1 MTGTPHA
8 SSQQGRGVG
17 PLPVSLAPIAVGG
30 VTWMA
35 LQFGWLPA
43 EPESGGG
50 QLALFGWLLLS
61 TLWCAFRAMSEA
73 DVLAHRQGEPMGT
86 VTLTIAA
93 ITIEVALVM
102 AMFVS
107 SKEHGPTL
115 PRDAM
120 FGVLMVTLNGLPGIA
135 LLVAGW
141 RRKEQMFNVRAS
153 GAYLSLIIAFCTIGL
168 ALPRATNS
176 APGGFMSPLM
186 QLFVGFA
193 ALVVYLA
200 FLRVQTTSQREFFV
214 GEVEHSGVA
223 LASHGDAGRR
233 SWQVVTLMALALATV
248 IALAESVGRL
258 TEGLVRARGLPPE
271 AAGALVALLV
281 LAPEGMAAI
290 SAAGRD
296 NVQRTVNILLGSALS
311 SLGLTIPAVLI
322 AGLYL
327 DIPVELG
334 LEAPEGVLLGATL
347 LLCVVNFGSGRVNI
361 MQGLVHLLFFGTYLL
376 LIFD

>member
-1 MTGTPHA
+1 MTGTPHT
-8 SSQQGRGVG
+8 SSSKG
-17 PLPVSLAPIAVGG
+17 PATGSLAISLGPIVVGAL
-30 VTWMA
+30 TWLAMH
-35 LQFGWLPA
+35 FSWLPHA
-43 EPESGGG
+43 PESGGA
-50 QLALFGWLLLS
+50 QVALFGWLLLT
-61 TLWCAFRAMSEA
+61 TLWCAFRAMGEA
-73 DVLAHRQGEPMGT
+73 DVLAHRQGEPLGT
-86 VTLTIAA
+86 VTLTVAA

-107 SKEHGPTL
+107 SKEHAPTL

-120 FGVLMVTLNGLPGIA
+120 FGVLMVALNGLPGIA

-141 RRKEQMFNVRAS
+141 RRKEQVFNLRAS

-168 ALPRATNS
+168 ILRRATTS
-176 APGGFMSPLM
+176 APGGFMSPMM
-186 QLFVGFA
+186 QVFVGFA

-200 FLRVQTTSQREFFV
+200 FLRVQTTSHREFFV
-214 GEVEHSGVA
+214 GVGEHA
-223 LASHGDAGRR
+223 DAELTSHGDSSRR
-233 SWQVVTLMALALATV
+233 TWQVVVLMALALGTV
-248 IALAESVGRL
+248 IVLAETVGHL
-258 TEGLVRARGLPPE
+258 TEGLVRTHGLPHE

-327 DIPVELG
+327 EIPVELG
-334 LEAPEGVLLGATL
+334 LNPPEGVLLGATL
-347 LLCVVNFGSGRVNI
+347 LLCVVNFGTGRVNI
-361 MQGLVHLLFFGTYLL
+361 MQGLVHLLFFATYVL